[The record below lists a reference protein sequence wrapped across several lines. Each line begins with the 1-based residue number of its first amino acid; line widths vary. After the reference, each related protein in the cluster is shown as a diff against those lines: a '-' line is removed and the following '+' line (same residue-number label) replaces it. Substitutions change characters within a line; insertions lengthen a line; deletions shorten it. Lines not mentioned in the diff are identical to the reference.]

1 MTKNRILFFS
11 LESIIGFILGFLG
24 VYFISDFKL
33 DSGFTWGIPILVIP
47 FIMSSII
54 GIAIP
59 GYFQC
64 KQYNDLKSFTIA
76 ILSSFVW
83 LIASLVFLFLIS
95 MVIAIPNPWLIGL
108 AIIIS
113 VVGFNLQV
121 QEQEPAANS
130 SLAQ

>member
-1 MTKNRILFFS
+1 MTKTRILFFS
-11 LESIIGFILGFLG
+11 LESIIGFLFGFLG
-24 VYFISDFKL
+24 VYFIGDLKL
-33 DSGFTWGIPILVIP
+33 DSGFTWGIPFLVIA
-47 FIMSSII
+47 FLLASII

-64 KQYNDLKSFTIA
+64 KQYHDLKSFRSA

-83 LIASLVFLFLIS
+83 LVASVVFLFLLS
-95 MVIAIPNPWLIGL
+95 MAIVIPNPLLIGL

-121 QEQEPAANS
+121 QQQES
-130 SLAQ
+130 R